1 MVIGE
6 VMDYSP
12 LILSAKLALVATGL
26 LLVLA
31 LPLTHG
37 LTFARFKGKF
47 LVEALVGLPLVLP
60 PTVIG
65 FYLLVA
71 MGPDGGLGR
80 LAQMVSGR
88 PLVFTF
94 AGMIVAS
101 MIHTLPY
108 AMQPLKTAFERL
120 DRRLL
125 ETAYVLGLSPV
136 AAFFRVVLP
145 NTMNGLAAAAVLAFA
160 HCMGEF
166 GVVLMVGGSIPG
178 ETRVASIAIYEYVET
193 LRYQE
198 AWQLSL
204 ALVLISYL
212 VLLAV
217 TFLNRGERYA

>member
-1 MVIGE
+1 MIA
-6 VMDYSP
+6 MDYSP
-12 LILSAKLALVATGL
+12 LILSAKLALVSTVL
-26 LLVLA
+26 LLIIA
-31 LPLTHG
+31 LPLTYG
-37 LTFARFKGKF
+37 LTFARFRGKF

-65 FYLLVA
+65 FYLLVV
-71 MGPDGGLGR
+71 MGPDGGLGK
-80 LAQMVSGR
+80 LSQLITGR

-94 AGMIVAS
+94 GGIVLAS

-108 AMQPLKTAFERL
+108 AMQPLKAAFERL

-145 NTMNGLAAAAVLAFA
+145 NTINGLVAAAVLAFA

-166 GVVLMVGGSIPG
+166 GVVLMVGGSIPD

-198 AWQLSL
+198 AWLLSL
-204 ALVLISYL
+204 ALVVISYL

-217 TFLNRGERYA
+217 TMLNRGGQRYA